1 MVNDQQVALD
11 VVMDEADNIDI
22 DIQNTCTSLHEAWV
36 RHKRDAHD
44 LRGDGPSVGRG
55 AGFNSITCVV
65 GFVYKRLH
73 QCIGMQD

>member
-22 DIQNTCTSLHEAWV
+22 DIQNTCTSLHEASV

-55 AGFNSITCVV
+55 AGSALDVEIAAFNAITCVV
-65 GFVYKRLH
+65 GFV
-73 QCIGMQD
+73 